1 MTGGALWFIFRDNQL
16 LVRTADARADVPAC
30 ADPTDFG
37 LVTVRR
43 QYLGMLAG
51 KHCVSAEVPVD
62 AREPDGLTWSGLRGL
77 FGLLDDAQFALA
89 VRAVQIVDW
98 DRSHQYCGRCGAPT
112 AASTTERVRICPA
125 CGQAH
130 YPRIA
135 PVVMAL
141 VRDGDRVLLARSP
154 RFPPGRHS
162 AIAGF
167 VEAGESLEQALA
179 REVRE
184 EVGIEIANPRYFSSQ
199 SWPFPHSL
207 MIAFHCDYAGGEIR
221 VDPAEIESAEWFSV
235 DHLPNL
241 PDPISI
247 ARRLIDA
254 TVRAIRA
261 ERSTGVCQEV
271 SRIAAGAPSSGGE
284 YPSAAGKR

>member
-1 MTGGALWFIFRDNQL
+1 MPGDALWFIFRDTQI
-16 LVRTADARADVPAC
+16 LVRSADARADVPAC
-30 ADPTDFG
+30 TDPADLG

-43 QYLGMLAG
+43 QYLGVLAG
-51 KHCVSAEVPVD
+51 RYCFSAEVAAQTP
-62 AREPDGLTWSGLRGL
+62 EPDGLSWSGLRGL

-89 VRAVQIVDW
+89 VRAVQIMDW
-98 DRSHQYCGRCGAPT
+98 DRSHQYCGRCGTPT
-112 AASTTERVRICPA
+112 AASTVERARVCPA
-125 CGQAH
+125 CGHTH

-141 VRDGDRVLLARSP
+141 VRDGDRLLLARSP

-162 AIAGF
+162 AVAGF

-207 MIAFHCDYAGGEIR
+207 MIAFNCDYAGGEIR
-221 VDPAEIESAEWFSV
+221 VDPAEIESAGWFSI
-235 DHLPNL
+235 DSLPSL

-254 TVRAIRA
+254 TIQAIRA
-261 ERSTGVCQEV
+261 ERRSPGVDL
-271 SRIAAGAPSSGGE
+271 S
-284 YPSAAGKR
+284 